1 MTQDPPRHGEGDRRP
16 QAGGGGALATS
27 GSPGETAPPPLAH
40 AGERSPSPLRGE
52 DQLEAARKL
61 FAGPVAFLRS
71 APGLQFLPEPDAPEV
86 AFAGRSNV
94 GKSSLLNALTNRNG
108 LARTSNT
115 PGRTQE
121 LNFFDVGE
129 PPRLRL
135 VDMPGYGF
143 AKAPPDVVRRWRF
156 LVNDY
161 LRGRQA
167 LKRALVLVDARH
179 GLKDVDRE
187 ILDMLDK
194 AAVSYRL
201 VLTKADKIKASELA
215 AVTGRTAEEARRR
228 PAAHPEII
236 ATSSEGGLGV
246 PELRAAVLEAIG

>member
-1 MTQDPPRHGEGDRRP
+1 MTFDPDT
-16 QAGGGGALATS
+16 L
-27 GSPGETAPPPLAH
+27 ET
-40 AGERSPSPLRGE
+40 
-52 DQLEAARKL
+52 ARKL
-61 FAGPVAFLRS
+61 FAGPVSFLKS
-71 APGLQFLPEPDAPEV
+71 APALQHLPPPDAPEV

-121 LNFFDVGE
+121 LNFFDVGD
-129 PPRLRL
+129 PLRFRL

-143 AKAPPDVVRRWRF
+143 AEAPLAVVKKWRF

-161 LRGRQA
+161 LRGRVV
-167 LKRALVLVDARH
+167 LKRAFVLIDSRH
-179 GLKDVDRE
+179 GIKPVDEE
-187 ILDMLDK
+187 IMAMLDG

-201 VLTKADKIKASELA
+201 VLTKADKVKASELA
-215 AVTGRTAEEARRR
+215 KVLAATEAAARKRT
-228 PAAHPEII
+228 AAHPEVI
-236 ATSSEGGLGV
+236 ATSSEGGLGI